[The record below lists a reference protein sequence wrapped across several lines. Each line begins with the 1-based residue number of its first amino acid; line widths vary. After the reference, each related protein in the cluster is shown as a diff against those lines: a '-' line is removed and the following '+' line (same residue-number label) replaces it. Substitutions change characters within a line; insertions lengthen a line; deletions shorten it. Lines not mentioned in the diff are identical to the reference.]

1 MWRNFLKKMGKAIT
15 GNFIRTDIWETP
27 EKEYVLLVEKARQD
41 WVWSKKMLE
50 DAIEPDLIDRAIY
63 YQQSAE
69 RRYVHLLKKA
79 AEEKIRA
86 DDDIVIYF
94 ALAARNHDKGRVLG

>member
-1 MWRNFLKKMGKAIT
+1 MWRKFFKEMGKAIT
-15 GNFIRTDIWETP
+15 ENFIRIDMGNTP
-27 EKEYVLLVEKARQD
+27 EREYVLLVEKARQD
-41 WVWSKKMLE
+41 WLWSKRMVE
-50 DAIEPDLIDRAIY
+50 DAIEPNLIDRAIY

-94 ALAARNHDKGRVLG
+94 VLAARNHDKGRVLG